1 MSAEKTGRSAGLVLV
16 VGGVGGLDFCS
27 VGLRL
32 AARASRLPVSIEV
45 VSWGHGFGRWYRD
58 LSDLAHLDRQASR
71 VAARVAEFR
80 ASRPGEP
87 VFLVGKSG
95 GGGLV
100 VRALER
106 IGVDAVERAVLLAPA
121 LSPGYDL
128 SRALKA
134 VRREMVVFTSPL
146 DLIILGAGTR
156 VFGTIDRVTTFG
168 AGLVGFER
176 PGPDARPDRALAYA
190 KLRQIRWRPSMVG
203 AWHLGGHFGTDSP
216 RFLRRHVLPL
226 LREEGPAD
234 ETRGAGSSQPSEPP
248 IS

>member
-1 MSAEKTGRSAGLVLV
+1 MNAERTGQAAGLVLV

-27 VGLRL
+27 MGLQH
-32 AARASRLPVSIEV
+32 AARRHRLPTSIEV
-45 VSWGHGFGRWYRD
+45 VTWGHGFGRWYRD
-58 LSDLAHLDRQASR
+58 LSDLAHLDRQAGQI
-71 VAARVAEFR
+71 ATRVAEFR

-87 VFLVGKSG
+87 VFLIGKSG

-100 VRALER
+100 VRALEQ
-106 IGVDAVERAVLLAPA
+106 IDAEAVERAVLLAPA
-121 LSPGYDL
+121 LSPRYDL

-156 VFGTIDRVTTFG
+156 VFGTIDRVRTVG
-168 AGLVGFER
+168 AGLVGFQK
-176 PGPDARPDRALAYA
+176 PGPDATPDSLRAYA

-203 AWHLGGHFGTDSP
+203 VWHLGGHFGTDSP

-226 LREEGPAD
+226 LFDDGPA
-234 ETRGAGSSQPSEPP
+234 ESAGTGSSRPPVPP
-248 IS
+248 IT

>member
-1 MSAEKTGRSAGLVLV
+1 MRAENPGGLVLV

-27 VGLRL
+27 IGLRI
-32 AARASRLPVSIEV
+32 AARSCRLPAPIEV

-58 LSDLAHLDRQASR
+58 LSDLEHLDGQAVR

-80 ASRPGEP
+80 ATRPGEP

-106 IGVDAVERAVLLAPA
+106 IGVEAVERAVLLAPA
-121 LSPGYDL
+121 LSPRYDL
-128 SRALKA
+128 SQALKA

-156 VFGTIDRVTTFG
+156 VFGTIDRVRTAG
-168 AGLVGFER
+168 AGLVGFED
-176 PGPDARPDRALAYA
+176 PDARSERALAYA
-190 KLRQIRWRPSMVG
+190 KLRQVRWRPSMVG
-203 AWHLGGHFGTDSP
+203 VCHLGGHFGTDSP
-216 RFLRRHVLPL
+216 RFLRRYVLPL
-226 LREEGPAD
+226 LVDDEPAG
-234 ETRGAGSSQPSEPP
+234 ETTGAGSSRPSEPP

>member
-1 MSAEKTGRSAGLVLV
+1 MLV

-27 VGLRL
+27 MGLRH
-32 AARASRLPVSIEV
+32 AARVGRLRASIEV

-58 LSDLAHLDRQASR
+58 LSDLEHLDRQAVR

-80 ASRPGEP
+80 ATRPGEP

-106 IGVDAVERAVLLAPA
+106 IAVEAVERAVLLAPA
-121 LSPGYDL
+121 ISPGYDL
-128 SRALKA
+128 SQALKA

-146 DLIILGAGTR
+146 DVIILGAGTR
-156 VFGTIDRVTTFG
+156 VFGTIDRVRTAG
-168 AGLVGFER
+168 AGLVGFEG
-176 PGPDARPDRALAYA
+176 PGSDARPDRALAYA
-190 KLRQIRWRPSMVG
+190 KLREVRWRPSMVG
-203 AWHLGGHFGTDSP
+203 DCHLGGHFGTDSP

-226 LREEGPAD
+226 LVDDEPAD
-234 ETRGAGSSQPSEPP
+234 ETTGAGSSRPSEPP